1 MRTLLALLCF
11 APATALA
18 GGFFIPNPNARELAL
33 AQSDVAAQTG
43 PEAVSMN
50 AAALAGRAGLAV
62 SATGQML
69 ANQSSWQD
77 ASLGSAK
84 TLNGPVFPPAIYASY
99 GGKLP
104 NDMAFGIGAGFHVM
118 GGGSMEWPTGW
129 PGATRIQKVTQNAFQ
144 TTVGAGL
151 AVLPQLKLGAS
162 LVYYRVVEELSQ
174 QISFASSVGNATL
187 GLAGGD
193 FSFGLGAELAVPK
206 LPVTIGAS
214 YRHQGSMTLSG
225 KVHFEQ
231 VPAAFQAQL
240 LDQGAKS
247 DLILPSELF
256 VGFAWRTVKT
266 VRVMGSWSWENWKKY
281 GDAGHKPG
289 DAARRGLPGGL
300 PVHAPP
306 LIDPVPQRV
315 PAQAHHAVRARRELP
330 REVLGLLMCFD
341 QPLEKVAPE
350 RLLQRLSSAVCP
362 HAHQRTVLEYGYLR
376 RAAGVASTWGNAE
389 PPTHFSTTWRLP
401 SADVSSTSRSSASL
415 LVARSMA
422 LPIHHRAQVVV
433 QVVLAALRRQHR
445 ARGVMA
451 GLDHQPAE
459 SVPLVDPHL
468 PPIAH
473 SPEASR
479 EGSFTPSKARTAAAT
494 KRGGTPSA
502 DRKSGTASTNRT
514 PSCTATLQVHLRVIP
529 STSKVTSYSWV
540 RTQTIELSLVLI
552 ATDLRQPNVRSSSLR
567 PCS

>member
-281 GDAGHKPG
+281 GEDKFVG
-289 DAARRGLPGGL
+289 DKGLTI
-300 PVHAPP
+300 A
-306 LIDPVPQRV
+306 VPRHFTNAYV
-315 PAQAHHAVRARRELP
+315 FR
-330 REVLGLLMCFD
+330 LGVEY
-341 QPLEKVAPE
+341 EKVASLP
-350 RLLQRLSSAVCP
+350 L
-362 HAHQRTVLEYGYLR
+362 TLR
-376 RAAGVASTWGNAE
+376 VGGMRSISNQ
-389 PPTHFSTTWRLP
+389 P
-401 SADVSSTSRSSASL
+401 SATASPTLLDAPSWSASAGAGYDIL
-415 LVARSMA
+415 GGL
-422 LPIHHRAQVVV
+422 RADVGYQYTWFDN
-433 QVVLAALRRQHR
+433 L
-445 ARGVMA
+445 
-451 GLDHQPAE
+451 
-459 SVPLVDPHL
+459 
-468 PPIAH
+468 
-473 SPEASR
+473 
-479 EGSFTPSKARTAAAT
+479 
-494 KRGGTPSA
+494 
-502 DRKSGTASTNRT
+502 TASGEDAFPGSYDTR
-514 PSCTATLQVHLRVIP
+514 VHF
-529 STSKVTSYSWV
+529 
-540 RTQTIELSLVLI
+540 LSLGLTYRMKI
-552 ATDLRQPNVRSSSLR
+552 
-567 PCS
+567 